1 MATAGKKANILI
13 VDDEE
18 LVRRV
23 LRKKLSKEGYR
34 CQEAGDA
41 YQALDRL
48 RGNPVDL
55 AILDVRM
62 PGKTGDE
69 LLPEI
74 RDGYPG
80 TAVIMA
86 TAAMETTTVVRCM
99 KEGAHDYI
107 TKPFDLDEILASVER
122 ALKKKGLELRL
133 KEYRQNLEHEVHR
146 LSDQTRH
153 IFLGAVESLVS
164 ALEASDEYTAGHSRR
179 VATIAVGIGRELGLT
194 PVELEELEWG
204 GLLHDVGKIGID
216 PAIQNKRGPLTA
228 EEYEQMMLHTSLGPD
243 IVKPLANE
251 SIVEMIRH
259 HHDRF
264 DGSDGSGPGQT
275 VAGEGIP
282 LGARILAVADTFDAM
297 TSRRPYR
304 EALSL
309 EEAISEIRQCAGTQF
324 DPAVV
329 AAFLKAPIADIVQ
342 AQT

>member
-41 YQALDRL
+41 DQALDRL
-48 RGNPVDL
+48 RSNPTDL

-62 PGKTGDE
+62 PGKAGYE

-74 RDGYPG
+74 RDSYPE

-122 ALKKKGLELRL
+122 ALQKKGLELRL
-133 KEYRQNLEHEVHR
+133 KEYQRNLEHEVHE
-146 LSDQTRH
+146 LSEQTRH
-153 IFLGAVESLVS
+153 TFLGAVESLVS
-164 ALEASDEYTAGHSRR
+164 ALEANDEYTAGHSRR
-179 VATIAVGIGRELGLT
+179 VASIAVGIGRELGLT
-194 PVELEELEWG
+194 PAELEELEWG
-204 GLLHDVGKIGID
+204 GLLHDVGKIGVD
-216 PAIQNKRGPLTA
+216 PAIQKKRGPLTA
-228 EEYEQMMLHTSLGPD
+228 EEYEQMMLHASLGPD

-264 DGSDGSGPGQT
+264 DGSGLGQI

-282 LGARILAVADTFDAM
+282 PGARILAVADTFDAM
-297 TSRRPYR
+297 TSHRPYR
-304 EALSL
+304 EALSVD
-309 EEAISEIRQCAGTQF
+309 EAISEIRQCAGTQF

-329 AAFLKAPIADIVQ
+329 AAFLKAPIAEIVQ
-342 AQT
+342 AQM